1 MKNLIKLSAIAIQ
14 TMLFGLVGTS
24 ISAQEPQET
33 VQPTTP
39 PSDDATKERQEQYVR
54 SMNYMLKRAKLTRGL
69 AAQHMQFVT
78 QNATD
83 TDARKIEDASQVVA
97 YDFVCPDETMQPA
110 KLDQIATE
118 ASYRIAVMAGQS
130 PIAKSLQ
137 ELAQQQTIGERMELL
152 GDITT
157 TTFMFMVGRRRGLFD
172 SLITDFGEEKFCEG
186 MQHNMRGLFTG
197 LTADP
202 SPAE

>member
-1 MKNLIKLSAIAIQ
+1 MKTFPKLNFIAL
-14 TMLFGLVGTS
+14 TSLLFVLYAGATN
-24 ISAQEPQET
+24 AQAPQET
-33 VQPTTP
+33 VRPTN
-39 PSDDATKERQEQYVR
+39 PSSAADAKERQEQYVR

-78 QNATD
+78 QNASD
-83 TDARKIEDASQVVA
+83 ADARKIEDASQVVA
-97 YDFVCPDETMQPA
+97 YDFVCPDEIMQPA

-137 ELAQQQTIGERMELL
+137 ELAKQQTIGERMELL

-172 SLITDFGEEKFCEG
+172 SLITDFGQSKFCAG
-186 MQHNMRGLFTG
+186 MQQNMRGIYTG
-197 LTADP
+197 LTAN
-202 SPAE
+202 PALPE